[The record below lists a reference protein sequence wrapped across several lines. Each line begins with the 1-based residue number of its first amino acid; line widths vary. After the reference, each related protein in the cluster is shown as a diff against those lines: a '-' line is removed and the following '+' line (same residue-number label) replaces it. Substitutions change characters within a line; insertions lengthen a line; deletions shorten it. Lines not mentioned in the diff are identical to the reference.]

1 MRPIMKLAKSRR
13 LRCHY
18 QLERLDLKN
27 NRLYITQ
34 LKMSHTS
41 YGSNFVG
48 AIAVVDTN
56 SFTLSDTIDINT
68 DPYDIAVD
76 DQGYIFISPGSGQ
89 WGNLKVYSFK
99 DKKEQNQSSGA
110 TSIYERTNI
119 AYNAENIKNI
129 RNHHIVFS

>member
-1 MRPIMKLAKSRR
+1 
-13 LRCHY
+13 
-18 QLERLDLKN
+18 
-27 NRLYITQ
+27 
-34 LKMSHTS
+34 MSHTS

-56 SFTLSDTIDINT
+56 SFTLSDTIRY

-76 DQGYIFISPGSGQ
+76 DQGYIYISPGSGQ

-110 TSIYERTNI
+110 TSIYEKTILPIMRKHQKYTQPPHGTLLAI
-119 AYNAENIKNI
+119 LRHTKLKTE
-129 RNHHIVFS
+129 S